1 MRDVE
6 NDRSL
11 SNSGRSTPTRGHR
24 EAAHKPPSVASP
36 LTTPNESS
44 STSARAL
51 RAIETQDAARR
62 APGGLS
68 RREVRDDDATTTRGD
83 DEGTS
88 RKKRSDGWF
97 VPPDGDSS
105 LSDARDDGTIDGTID
120 DARARAFL
128 SRRMSPRR
136 SRGCCRNKSAR
147 TT

>member
-24 EAAHKPPSVASP
+24 EVAHKPPSVASP

-68 RREVRDDDATTTRGD
+68 RREVRDDDARRREGTTRGRL
-83 DEGTS
+83 G
-88 RKKRSDGWF
+88 
-97 VPPDGDSS
+97 
-105 LSDARDDGTIDGTID
+105 
-120 DARARAFL
+120 
-128 SRRMSPRR
+128 
-136 SRGCCRNKSAR
+136 KSAR
-147 TT
+147 MDGLFPRMEIRLSRTRATTERSTERLTMRARVRFSRAG

>member
-24 EAAHKPPSVASP
+24 DVAHKPPSVASP

-83 DEGTS
+83 DEGT
-88 RKKRSDGWF
+88 
-97 VPPDGDSS
+97 
-105 LSDARDDGTIDGTID
+105 T
-120 DARARAFL
+120 
-128 SRRMSPRR
+128 
-136 SRGCCRNKSAR
+136 RGRLGKSAR
-147 TT
+147 MDGLFPRTGIRLSRTRATTERSTERLTMRARVCFSRAG

>member
-24 EAAHKPPSVASP
+24 DVAHKPPSVASP

-68 RREVRDDDATTTRGD
+68 RREVRDDDARRREGTTRGRRGD
-83 DEGTS
+83 VSEKALGRMVCS
-88 RKKRSDGWF
+88 PGWGF
-97 VPPDGDSS
+97 VS
-105 LSDARDDGTIDGTID
+105 LG
-120 DARARAFL
+120 RAR
-128 SRRMSPRR
+128 RRNDRR
-136 SRGCCRNKSAR
+136 ND
-147 TT
+147 

>member
-24 EAAHKPPSVASP
+24 DVAHKPPSVASP

-68 RREVRDDDATTTRGD
+68 RREVRDDDARRREGTTRGRRGD
-83 DEGTS
+83 VSE
-88 RKKRSDGWF
+88 KALGWMVCSPGRGF
-97 VPPDGDSS
+97 VS
-105 LSDARDDGTIDGTID
+105 LGHAR
-120 DARARAFL
+120 
-128 SRRMSPRR
+128 RRNDRR
-136 SRGCCRNKSAR
+136 ND
-147 TT
+147 